1 MSELMKLAHKIDE
14 MFNKDPSIPYVINAN
29 EEYFI
34 IVLKKPSIE
43 DPRNESH

>member
-1 MSELMKLAHKIDE
+1 MSELMKLARKCAD
-14 MFNKDPSIPYVINAN
+14 MFKKDQSIPYIINAN

-34 IVLKKPSIE
+34 IVLKKPRIE